1 MPDRIHYQLF
11 SAGFHMSFLKVL
23 ILEVLIRGVCLP
35 VFDKEVLIA
44 KVDDPLKGLAKTQTT
59 AKW

>member
-1 MPDRIHYQLF
+1 
-11 SAGFHMSFLKVL
+11 MSFLKVL